1 MLKKIMIFALFGLL
15 TVLSLASCGASDSP
29 SKEIQ
34 SEEAEEYAVLPDDQS
49 NETPDMS
56 KEIEDYLLSMHSEN
70 NRLVYFF
77 IERDGID
84 DDSYAFILSDPM
96 TDDEWMESL
105 MLFSSSKS
113 PYPEEWY
120 NEYCPVVIQDDYKAI
135 SMSAFDF
142 PTDVSEVKI
151 FIQTLYLKDEGMEI
165 RVLPQSIELS
175 DDDEQHYMITVS
187 SDGAEISSLSREEML
202 LKMSR
207 VTNYATPLGDR
218 FQLGYIVG
226 KGQ

>member
-1 MLKKIMIFALFGLL
+1 
-15 TVLSLASCGASDSP
+15 
-29 SKEIQ
+29 
-34 SEEAEEYAVLPDDQS
+34 
-49 NETPDMS
+49 MS
-56 KEIEDYLLSMHSEN
+56 KEIEKYLLSMHQDN

-84 DDSYAFILSDPM
+84 DDSYAFILSNPM

-105 MLFSSSKS
+105 MMFSSLNS

-142 PTDVSEVKI
+142 PKNISEVKI
-151 FIQTLYLKDEGMEI
+151 FIQTLHLKDSAMEI
-165 RVLPQSIELS
+165 RVAPQDVELS
-175 DDDEQHYMITVS
+175 DAAEQYYLITVS
-187 SDGAEISSLSREEML
+187 ADGDEISSLNREEML
-202 LKMSR
+202 LKMGR
-207 VTNYATPLGDR
+207 VTNYATPLGAES
-218 FQLGYIVG
+218 QLGYIIG